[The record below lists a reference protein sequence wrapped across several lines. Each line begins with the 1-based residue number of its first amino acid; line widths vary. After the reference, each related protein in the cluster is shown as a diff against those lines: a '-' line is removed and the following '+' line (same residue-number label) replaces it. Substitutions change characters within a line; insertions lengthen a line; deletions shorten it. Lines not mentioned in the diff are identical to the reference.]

1 MDSIIY
7 SVDEEDGI
15 FYVFD
20 PEGKAVASYCDEEE
34 AQEMADKLSHAKYV
48 DREDEAA
55 CRADF
60 LYDQMR
66 DRQMFGEEF

>member
-20 PEGKAVASYCDEEE
+20 PEGRAVASYCDEGE
-34 AQEMADKLSHAKYV
+34 AQDQADKLSQAKYA
-48 DREDEAA
+48 DEAA
-55 CRADF
+55 CRADY

-66 DRQMFGEEF
+66 DRQCFGEM

>member
-20 PEGKAVASYCDEEE
+20 PEGKAVASYCSEDE
-34 AQEMADKLSHAKYV
+34 AQDQADKLSQSKYL
-48 DREDEAA
+48 DRVEEAA

-60 LYDQMR
+60 EYDQMR